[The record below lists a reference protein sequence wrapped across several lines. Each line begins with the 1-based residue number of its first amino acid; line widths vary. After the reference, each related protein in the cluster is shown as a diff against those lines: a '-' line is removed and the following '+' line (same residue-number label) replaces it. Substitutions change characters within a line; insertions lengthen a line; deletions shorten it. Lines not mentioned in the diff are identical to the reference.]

1 MSLLSVANDVVAE
14 VGFPPFSSVY
24 ANTNDQI
31 AQQIV
36 ALANRAGKAL
46 HRRHPWQ
53 KLIKEDYFQLP
64 ANATFAELP
73 ADFGRIIPDSMFDRN
88 AVRKVDIPTDTSEW
102 QRLKSDDAWGS
113 TIYARILDSEFTF
126 YNVTATASIYYEY
139 VCANWVNTA
148 DENGKAA
155 YAADTD
161 VSLIDEDLIT
171 LEVIWRLKK
180 AKGLPD
186 WQIDQADAERE
197 IRKVIGQEQSAK
209 VLRLNPGR
217 NGGDIVADRGYGA

>member
-1 MSLLSVANDVVAE
+1 MTLLTMANEVASEA
-14 VGFPPFSSVY
+14 GFPSFASVY
-24 ANTNDQI
+24 ANTNDQM

-46 HRRHPWQ
+46 HRRHAWQ
-53 KLIKEDYFQLP
+53 KLIKEDFFQLP
-64 ANATFAELP
+64 ANATFAEIP
-73 ADFGRIIPDSMFDRN
+73 PDFGRIIPDSMFDRT
-88 AVRKVDIPTDTSEW
+88 AVRKVDIPTNTSEW
-102 QRLKSDDAWGS
+102 QRLKSAATWGS
-113 TIYARILDSEFTF
+113 TIYARILDSEFVF
-126 YNVTATASIYYEY
+126 YNVTGTASIYYEY

-155 YAADTD
+155 YSADTD

-171 LEVIWRLKK
+171 LEVMWRIKK

-209 VLRLNPGR
+209 VLSLNPRKIG
-217 NGGDIVADRGYGA
+217 AELTSDRGFGA